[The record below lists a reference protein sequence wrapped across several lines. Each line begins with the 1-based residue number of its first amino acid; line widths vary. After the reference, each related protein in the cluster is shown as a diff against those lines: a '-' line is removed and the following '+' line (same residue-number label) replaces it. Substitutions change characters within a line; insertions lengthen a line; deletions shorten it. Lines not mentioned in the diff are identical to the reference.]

1 VAGEALSALLVVSLV
16 CDAGDVGA
24 VPLTQLS
31 GDALAALVMM
41 AALRPAVSAVA
52 LRSAWRTAVPVLRE
66 AWPVVLNSLLALLVF
81 NADLIILRLFRD
93 SATVGQYAAA
103 YMLVSFLA
111 NLGTTYGFAVMPQV
125 ARSAADPASR
135 NTLVRGAL
143 VFALALTLP
152 IAVGGLFTADGLVGL
167 VFGGG
172 YAGSG
177 LPLRILLLSV
187 PLAWLRAVA
196 HLTLVALGRQRAVLG
211 VTALGAV
218 VTVVF
223 DLALIPRFGMP
234 GAAGVTVAAEG
245 IRLVAMLAVL
255 AGAGIA
261 LPSLTAWWR
270 PVLGTA
276 AMTALLVAWQG
287 PVLAVVA
294 TGAGVYLVAVLLTG
308 AVRRGAD
315 GRLGI
320 RL

>member
-1 VAGEALSALLVVSLV
+1 
-16 CDAGDVGA
+16 
-24 VPLTQLS
+24 
-31 GDALAALVMM
+31 
-41 AALRPAVSAVA
+41 
-52 LRSAWRTAVPVLRE
+52 
-66 AWPVVLNSLLALLVF
+66 VLNSLLALLVF

-125 ARSAADPASR
+125 ARSAADPGR
-135 NTLVRGAL
+135 LRTLVRGAL

-152 IAVGGLFTADGLVGL
+152 VAAGGLFTADGLVGL

-172 YAGSG
+172 YRESG
-177 LPLRILLLSV
+177 LPLRILLWSV
-187 PLAWLRAVA
+187 PLAWLRAVGQ
-196 HLTLVALGRQRAVLG
+196 LTLVALGRQRAVLG
-211 VTALGAV
+211 VTAIGAF
-218 VTVVF
+218 VTVAL

-234 GAAGVTVAAEG
+234 GAAAVTVVAEAV
-245 IRLVAMLAVL
+245 RLVAMLAVL

-270 PVLGTA
+270 PVLATV

-287 PVLAVVA
+287 PVLAVV
-294 TGAGVYLVAVLLTG
+294 GAGAAVYLVALLLAG

-315 GRLGI
+315 GRLTV